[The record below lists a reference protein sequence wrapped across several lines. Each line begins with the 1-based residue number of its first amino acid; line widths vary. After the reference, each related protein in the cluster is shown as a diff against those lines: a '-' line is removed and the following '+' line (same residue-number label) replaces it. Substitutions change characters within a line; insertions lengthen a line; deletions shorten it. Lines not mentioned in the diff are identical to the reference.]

1 MINELLITINEW
13 MAGGVGI
20 AALGCFLWCVE
31 SCVLNKGG

>member
-20 AALGCFLWCVE
+20 AALGVFFMVC
-31 SCVLNKGG
+31 